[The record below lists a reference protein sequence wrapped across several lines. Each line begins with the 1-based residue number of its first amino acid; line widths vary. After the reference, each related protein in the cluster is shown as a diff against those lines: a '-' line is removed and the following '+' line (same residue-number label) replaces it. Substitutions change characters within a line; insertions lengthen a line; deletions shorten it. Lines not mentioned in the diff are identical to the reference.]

1 MNKKLLVTRLQ
12 ENSQKMNFWGPVP
25 RYRTPSDGD
34 HNNDDD
40 DDDDDD
46 DDADDDLEEEV
57 NDGNIFLKSIVSVI
71 SLICIQTWKWNIS
84 WSWIRKS

>member
-1 MNKKLLVTRLQ
+1 MQ

-46 DDADDDLEEEV
+46 DDANGEDKEALAALV
-57 NDGNIFLKSIVSVI
+57 PASVVMV
-71 SLICIQTWKWNIS
+71 TAKW
-84 WSWIRKS
+84 

>member
-1 MNKKLLVTRLQ
+1 MNKKLLVTGLQ

-40 DDDDDD
+40 EEDGDDEEDVDVD
-46 DDADDDLEEEV
+46 DDADD
-57 NDGNIFLKSIVSVI
+57 
-71 SLICIQTWKWNIS
+71 WKFKW
-84 WSWIRKS
+84 

>member
-1 MNKKLLVTRLQ
+1 MNKKLLVTGLQ

-40 DDDDDD
+40 VDNDDDDDND
-46 DDADDDLEEEV
+46 DGDYDD
-57 NDGNIFLKSIVSVI
+57 
-71 SLICIQTWKWNIS
+71 
-84 WSWIRKS
+84 